1 MFNFLTKVKN
11 LFGTSSLPSDV
22 SPPYPQTIIESADEA
37 EKNRAVFVGAKT
49 KTSQKLKSHPLP
61 TPSLPPPAQTPSR
74 PTIDQS
80 MVDRALENARKLEAD
95 AKIKEKEIFQ
105 RLALLDEKE
114 RYVIQ
119 KEKSVDHINAELK
132 TKQELIEELYR
143 KQLDKLEQISGLD
156 VEKAKQLILS
166 STEKKMSSW
175 IAKKVSEA
183 KDQIKQQ
190 EEEEAK
196 EILVQAMRH
205 AVTDYVAEYTVSTI
219 SLADEKV
226 KGKII
231 GKEGRNI
238 RAFEKSTGVE
248 IELDETNDIR
258 ISSFDP
264 IRREVAKITLEKL
277 IKDGRI
283 QPLRIEQIVAQ
294 TRGDMDKILLN
305 EGKKICQEVGVFNLP
320 IDLMKYIGRY
330 KYRFSYGQNLAL
342 HTIEAV
348 KIATAIAYE
357 LHADVNT
364 VKMGTL
370 FHDIGKIVTDQEGTH
385 IDLGVDLLRQFK
397 VNEKIIACVAE
408 HHEGQEFSSVESVI
422 VYIGDA
428 ASGARPGARYEVHEE
443 YLKRMK
449 NIEEVAKGFPGV
461 VSVAAYQAGREV
473 MVIVE
478 PTLVND
484 NDLTV
489 LSQNIAEKLD
499 EEAKWAGQ
507 IRVTCI
513 RESRSSSV
521 IIGSKIN
528 KNAVKATA

>member
-1 MFNFLTKVKN
+1 MFNFLSSVKS
-11 LFGTSSLPSDV
+11 LFGQV
-22 SPPYPQTIIESADEA
+22 SPSGKPVTPTTPVVVETDDAA
-37 EKNRAVFVGAKT
+37 ANRAVFVAAKSKKPVT
-49 KTSQKLKSHPLP
+49 A
-61 TPSLPPPAQTPSR
+61 PAAPVA
-74 PTIDQS
+74 PKVVVDQVA
-80 MVDRALENARKLEAD
+80 VDKVLENAKKIEAEAKL
-95 AKIKEKEIFQ
+95 KEREISL
-105 RLALLDEKE
+105 RLISLDEKE
-114 RYVIQ
+114 KYLIQ
-119 KEKSVDHINAELK
+119 KEKAIDVSATAAKTKMDSVD
-132 TKQELIEELYR
+132 ELYR
-143 KQLDKLEQISGLD
+143 KQLEKLEQISGLD

-166 STEKKMSSW
+166 STEKKMSAW
-175 IAKKVSEA
+175 IAKKVSESR
-183 KDQIKQQ
+183 DIIKQS
-190 EEEEAK
+190 EEEAAK
-196 EILVQAMRH
+196 EILVDAIRH
-205 AVTDYVAEYTVSTI
+205 AVTDYVAEYTVSSI

-238 RAFEKSTGVE
+238 RAFEKATGVE
-248 IELDETNDIR
+248 LELDETNDIR
-258 ISSFDP
+258 ISSFDSV
-264 IRREVAKITLEKL
+264 RREIAKISLEKL
-277 IKDGRI
+277 VKDGRI
-283 QPLRIEQIVAQ
+283 QPLRIEQVVAQ
-294 TRGDMDKILLN
+294 TKAEMDKILIN
-305 EGKKICQEVGVFNLP
+305 EGKRICQEIGVFNLP
-320 IDLMKYIGRY
+320 IELMKYIGKY
-330 KYRFSYGQNLAL
+330 KFRFSYGQNLAL

-348 KIATAIAYE
+348 KIATNIAYE

-397 VNEKIIACVAE
+397 INEKIIACVAE

-449 NIEEVAKGFPGV
+449 NIEEVAKGFNGV
-461 VSVAAYQAGREV
+461 ISVAAYQAGREV

-478 PTLVND
+478 PTMVND
-484 NDLTV
+484 NEMIV

-528 KNAVKATA
+528 KNAVKASS